1 MPPARRAASPP
12 DATRVS
18 AAALHEAALTHLA
31 RYAATEAGLRRVLE
45 RRIDRW
51 ARAQEG
57 AATASPATG
66 AETPSPIGAE
76 AVAET
81 VAAARAAARA
91 VVARLAAARALN
103 DAEFAAARARSL
115 TRAGRSRQAI
125 AAHLAAKGVARETAR
140 AALPAEPEAELV
152 AALIQA
158 RRRRLGPFR
167 SDEADA
173 AIRRKELGVLAR
185 AGFAQ
190 AVAAQALG
198 TDRLEAEALI
208 AQARDGG

>member
-1 MPPARRAASPP
+1 MPPSRRAASPP

-18 AAALHEAALTHLA
+18 EAALHEAALTHLA
-31 RYAATEAGLRRVLE
+31 RYAATEAGLRRVLD

-57 AATASPATG
+57 AAGADGPAPMG
-66 AETPSPIGAE
+66 AD

-125 AAHLAAKGVARETAR
+125 AAYLAAKGVARETAR
-140 AALPAEPEAELV
+140 AALPAEPGAELV

-167 SDEADA
+167 PGEADA
-173 AIRRKELGVLAR
+173 TTRRKELGVLAR

-198 TDRLEAEALI
+198 TDRTEAEALI
-208 AQARDGG
+208 AQARNGG

>member
-31 RYAATEAGLRRVLE
+31 RYAATEAGLRRVLD

-57 AATASPATG
+57 AAG

-81 VAAARAAARA
+81 VAVARAAARA

-190 AVAAQALG
+190 AVAVQALG
-198 TDRLEAEALI
+198 TDRTEAEALI

>member
-31 RYAATEAGLRRVLE
+31 RYAATEAGLRRVLD

-57 AATASPATG
+57 AAG

-81 VAAARAAARA
+81 VAVARAAARA

>member
-18 AAALHEAALTHLA
+18 AAALHEAALAHLA
-31 RYAATEAGLRRVLE
+31 RYAATEAGLRRVLD

-57 AATASPATG
+57 AAG

-190 AVAAQALG
+190 AVAVQALG
-198 TDRLEAEALI
+198 TDRTEAEALI

>member
-57 AATASPATG
+57 ATG
-66 AETPSPIGAE
+66 AETPSPMGAE